1 STLRASAEIIVVLND
16 QRAETVQ
23 QIRSLATR
31 LPNVQAYV
39 LKYRVDFET
48 AVMAGMENAI
58 GDWIATID
66 LATDDPRL
74 LGELF
79 ERGLRDGTDVA
90 LAISRPKRSGSGVL
104 DRLLSSAFH
113 RVFRTLHGFTLAEEA
128 PSTRLLARSVTNSL
142 LQHDSPLIALQTLTA
157 AGGYRKTT
165 MTVSPGTGRRL
176 PIHQRVR
183 SRWRTL
189 IGINAVPLRLAN
201 LFCALGA
208 LAAVLYSV
216 YVIVV
221 YLFKDDVMPGWTTVS
236 LLLSAMFFLF
246 SIVLWLLSEY
256 MVMLLDD
263 GARRPQYE
271 IAEEFCS
278 TVQTHR
284 DQLNV
289 EVQA

>member
-1 STLRASAEIIVVLND
+1 
-16 QRAETVQ
+16 
-23 QIRSLATR
+23 
-31 LPNVQAYV
+31 
-39 LKYRVDFET
+39 
-48 AVMAGMENAI
+48 M
-58 GDWIATID
+58 
-66 LATDDPRL
+66 
-74 LGELF
+74 
-79 ERGLRDGTDVA
+79 
-90 LAISRPKRSGSGVL
+90 
-104 DRLLSSAFH
+104 
-113 RVFRTLHGFTLAEEA
+113 
-128 PSTRLLARSVTNSL
+128 
-142 LQHDSPLIALQTLTA
+142 
-157 AGGYRKTT
+157 
-165 MTVSPGTGRRL
+165 
-176 PIHQRVR
+176 
-183 SRWRTL
+183 
-189 IGINAVPLRLAN
+189 PLRLAN

-208 LAAVLYSV
+208 LAAVLSSV